1 MIPPRNPNKT
11 KNQNSD
17 LDALPEKT
25 ANLLKHVLIEV
36 WKFINQI
43 IILYFEFN
51 IKHLKTYKKNT
62 KQSTFNIH
70 CKYIFTFI
78 KRGKKKGQ

>member
-1 MIPPRNPNKT
+1 MVMIPPRNPNKT

-36 WKFINQI
+36 WKSITQS

-51 IKHLKTYKKNT
+51 IKYRKTFKKNKYFKT
-62 KQSTFNIH
+62 FKKKAKQSTLNIH
-70 CKYIFTFI
+70 CK
-78 KRGKKKGQ
+78 

>member
-36 WKFINQI
+36 WKFITQS

-51 IKHLKTYKKNT
+51 IKYLEPYKSEAKYI
-62 KQSTFNIH
+62 NIH
-70 CKYIFTFI
+70 CKYIVTFI
-78 KRGKKKGQ
+78 KRGKKKGQY

>member
-36 WKFINQI
+36 
-43 IILYFEFN
+43 
-51 IKHLKTYKKNT
+51 
-62 KQSTFNIH
+62 
-70 CKYIFTFI
+70 
-78 KRGKKKGQ
+78 